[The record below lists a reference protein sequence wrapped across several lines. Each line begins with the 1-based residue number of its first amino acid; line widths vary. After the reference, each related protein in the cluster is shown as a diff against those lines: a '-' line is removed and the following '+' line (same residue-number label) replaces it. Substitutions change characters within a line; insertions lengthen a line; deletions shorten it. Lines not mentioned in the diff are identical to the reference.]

1 MARPCSNAHLM
12 AVVHTAKRIG
22 EGSVNGA
29 AGGRMPFLGVYPTI
43 RRTIACGYSRRKR
56 VTVSC
61 RLAPPLVASGE
72 AAIGGVSPKW
82 SNASSNLQRRF
93 LRELY

>member
-1 MARPCSNAHLM
+1 MQPNGMMKDSVTVRP
-12 AVVHTAKRIG
+12 
-22 EGSVNGA
+22 GA
-29 AGGRMPFLGVYPTI
+29 ERPFPGVYPTI
-43 RRTIACGYSRRKR
+43 RRTIAGGYSRRKR
-56 VTVSC
+56 VPASRGLT
-61 RLAPPLVASGE
+61 PPLVASGE